1 MESTI
6 NQQAAGLQVFFNEE
20 LGTNI
25 RIKMIGEEPW
35 FMGKDVCIAAGIGKY
50 RDALS
55 CLDSDERM
63 STNMDT
69 PGGNQQVTAVNE
81 SGMYHLVFQSRKP
94 EAKAFRK
101 WVTGV
106 VLPSIRRTGSYSP
119 SSRTVSNCLP
129 IPKYRPFFDNWK
141 DCVEPFLSN
150 SERKLV
156 AQELG
161 VSYNHV
167 RKVYMGASVSER
179 VARALTR
186 VAMTNKQKGVK
197 YERPL
202 PVYEQLSIEW
212 GEGTIAL

>member
-106 VLPSIRRTGSYSP
+106 VLPSTPPYRFLLSLIPYSVQPSPYSQIPLFLRQLERLCGTFSFQFGKEARSTGTWS
-119 SSRTVSNCLP
+119 
-129 IPKYRPFFDNWK
+129 
-141 DCVEPFLSN
+141 
-150 SERKLV
+150 KL
-156 AQELG
+156 QPC
-161 VSYNHV
+161 
-167 RKVYMGASVSER
+167 
-179 VARALTR
+179 T
-186 VAMTNKQKGVK
+186 
-197 YERPL
+197 
-202 PVYEQLSIEW
+202 
-212 GEGTIAL
+212 